1 MSELED
7 IKLKA
12 LLQQMKLDSP
22 EPSFSVRVMN
32 KIFEENS
39 VLERI
44 KSEKVLGK
52 GFWIILILFVALL
65 GIVFVTYNTGI
76 QPESQLQGLLPEI
89 NGSVTQGYQS
99 IFSKIGMVPLSVAGF
114 LAAFSVL
121 LFIDRFISSNSKI
134 FA

>member
-1 MSELED
+1 MNELED

-22 EPSFSVRVMN
+22 EPNFSVRVMN

-52 GFWIILILFVALL
+52 GFWIILILFIVLL
-65 GIVFVTYNTGI
+65 TAIVIIYNTGV
-76 QPESQLQGLLPEI
+76 QPESQMQELLP
-89 NGSVTQGYQS
+89 SVNSGLTKSYQS
-99 IFSKIGMVPLSVAGF
+99 IFNKLGTIPLSIAGI
-114 LAAFSVL
+114 LIASSVL
-121 LFIDRFISSNSKI
+121 VFIDKIISSNSEI

>member
-12 LLQQMKLDSP
+12 LLQKMKLDSP
-22 EPSFSVRVMN
+22 GPNFSVRVMN
-32 KIFEENS
+32 KIFEETS

-52 GFWIILILFVALL
+52 GFWMILILFVTLL
-65 GIVFVTYNTGI
+65 GIVVVTYTTGI
-76 QPESQLQGLLPEI
+76 QPESQLQGLLPEM
-89 NGSVTQGYQS
+89 NGSFTQGYQS
-99 IFSKIGMVPLSVAGF
+99 IFSKIGTIPLSVAGF
-114 LAAFSVL
+114 FAAFSVL
-121 LFIDRFISSNSKI
+121 LFIDRFINSNSKV